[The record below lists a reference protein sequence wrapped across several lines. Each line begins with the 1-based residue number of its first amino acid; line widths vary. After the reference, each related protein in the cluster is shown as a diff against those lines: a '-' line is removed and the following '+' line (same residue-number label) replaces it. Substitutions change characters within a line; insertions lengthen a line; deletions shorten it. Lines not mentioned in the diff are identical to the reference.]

1 MILEMI
7 GTVVAG
13 IAAAGLV
20 LIARHLLGERV
31 PKWLIP
37 IAAGAG
43 MLAATISSEYG
54 WYNRTLAALPEGMEV
69 AQTVDSRA
77 PWRPW
82 TYLVPYVE
90 RFVVVDTAGTR
101 LNAAVPGQR
110 IVDLYFFGR
119 WAPVNKVTA
128 LLDCEGNRRAALV
141 EGASFDDSGQVAGA
155 SWTTVTA
162 EDPILR
168 VGCGVS

>member
-1 MILEMI
+1 MILELI

-13 IAAAGLV
+13 VAAASLV

-37 IAAGAG
+37 IAAGIG
-43 MLAATISSEYG
+43 MLTATISSEYG
-54 WYNRTLAALPEGMEV
+54 WYDRTVAALPEEMKV
-69 AQTVDSRA
+69 AQTVESRA

-82 TYLVPYVE
+82 TYVIPFVE
-90 RFVVVDTAGTR
+90 RFVVVDTGSTR
-101 LNAAVPGQR
+101 LNPAVPGQR

-119 WAPVNKVTA
+119 WAPVNKVSA

-141 EGASFDDSGQVAGA
+141 EGAVFDDTGQVAGA
-155 SWTTVTA
+155 SWNTVTA
-162 EDPILR
+162 DDPILR

>member
-1 MILEMI
+1 MILELI

-54 WYNRTLAALPEGMEV
+54 WYGRTLGQLPEGMEV
-69 AQTVDSRA
+69 AQTVESQA

-82 TYLVPYVE
+82 TYVVPYVE
-90 RFVVVDTAGTR
+90 RFAVVDTASTR
-101 LNAAVPGQR
+101 LNPAVPGQR
-110 IVDLYFFGR
+110 IVDIYFFGR
-119 WAPVNKVTA
+119 WAPVNRVTA
-128 LLDCEGNRRAALV
+128 LLDCEGNRRAPLV
-141 EGASFDDSGQVAGA
+141 EGASFDDSGQISGA
-155 SWTTVTA
+155 AWNTVPA
-162 EDPILR
+162 DDPVLR

>member
-1 MILEMI
+1 MILELV

-20 LIARHLLGERV
+20 LIARSLLGERV

-37 IAAGAG
+37 IAAGVG
-43 MLAATISSEYG
+43 MLTATISSEYG
-54 WYNRTLAALPEGMEV
+54 WYGRTLAVLPEGFEV

-82 TYLVPYVE
+82 TYLFPYTE
-90 RFVVVDTAGTR
+90 RFVAVDTVSMRQNPAI
-101 LNAAVPGQR
+101 AGQR
-110 IVDLYFFGR
+110 MVDLYFFGR
-119 WAPVNKVTA
+119 WAPVNRVTA
-128 LLDCEGNRRAALV
+128 LLDCEGNRRAPLV
-141 EGASFDDSGQVAGA
+141 EGASFDDTGQVAGA
-155 SWTTVTA
+155 DWISVA
-162 EDPILR
+162 ADDPVLR

>member
-1 MILEMI
+1 MILELI

-54 WYNRTLAALPEGMEV
+54 WYGRTVAALPAEMQV

-90 RFVVVDTAGTR
+90 RFVVVDTGSTR
-101 LNAAVPGQR
+101 LNPDVPNQR

-119 WAPVNKVTA
+119 WAPVNRVTA
-128 LLDCEGNRRAALV
+128 LLDCDGNRRAALV
-141 EGASFDDSGQVAGA
+141 EGTSFDDSGQVAGA
-155 SWTTVTA
+155 SWTSVTA
-162 EDPILR
+162 DDPILR